1 MIAVCLIITFGL
13 VGCMKEANIN
23 NNTIDAESDY
33 QSSDVLQKDET
44 VPAEVK
50 VMQKTE
56 NTVAEEEKIVEASET
71 TGAVDEAA
79 DTETDVTKAESR
91 EILIT
96 QEENEQLE
104 YWLKEYQLSPKG
116 LEEDLLQ
123 LRGNLELDMDEA
135 CYPELRESLERYAE
149 QLRQHN
155 DMNSYQVIVHRADK
169 NILSFWELQSDLGSY
184 IGYNFDT
191 ASGKALSI
199 YDIIFDMDA
208 FSTIVAEQLQKSYP
222 DIRFGD
228 NLTNKIKEIWKQSAN
243 FAWTMEYQGI
253 SCLFSAEAFETGTS
267 EVLQVMIPF
276 ADISELIAEQY
287 QQIPEAYVIELNEKI
302 PFIYDVGGDG
312 SFDKI
317 SINRY
322 FNDEDKSTGVKIN
335 ELTSMGKYAYPT
347 VYGENSR
354 AYLVHMEEHKDYIIF
369 YEEGDWD
376 CSGEYVVYI
385 AENNKIE
392 YIGCESIY
400 LENVRITNPGVVKI
414 KNSTE
419 PLLSGILQ
427 TEAYGFVAESGF
439 LQTDN
444 LDYYY
449 LDSDRIVKTLVP
461 LSVSSVDPYTGEIVD
476 EKINLPAGSYMKLLR
491 TDLLTWCDFVLTD
504 GQVCRLIFDE
514 PVSDMVPKHDGQKVL
529 GECLFLE

>member
-1 MIAVCLIITFGL
+1 MKKRIITVCLIITFGL
-13 VGCMKEANIN
+13 YGCMKEV
-23 NNTIDAESDY
+23 E
-33 QSSDVLQKDET
+33 
-44 VPAEVK
+44 
-50 VMQKTE
+50 VMQETE
-56 NTVAEEEKIVEASET
+56 NTVAEDEKIVEASET

-253 SCLFSAEAFETGTS
+253 SCLFLAEAFETGTS

-335 ELTSMGKYAYPT
+335 ELTGMGKYAYPT

-400 LENVRITNPGVVKI
+400 LEDVRITNPGVVKI

-427 TEAYGFVAESGF
+427 TEAYGFVTESGF

-491 TDLLTWCDFVLTD
+491 TDLETWCDFVLTD